1 MVICLK
7 KQVKELKVE
16 LLKKAEI
23 IEKYDR
29 NSKGIRIIEMEAEV
43 DHYKGEMQ
51 RMRSMLQI
59 STEMSQPY

>member
-1 MVICLK
+1 MICLK

>member
-1 MVICLK
+1 MICLK

-23 IEKYDR
+23 IEKYNR

>member
-59 STEMSQPY
+59 RTEMSQPY

>member
-43 DHYKGEMQ
+43 DHYQGEMQ

>member
-23 IEKYDR
+23 IEKYNR